1 LSELETKYENQ
12 VKILSELWIEYRNDT
27 NFVDFVE
34 YNDLGLPLAY
44 AIDNAIVES
53 TDMAANF
60 ITETFALLL
69 EALDIEEDTGF
80 ESLDN
85 LLEGAGEWV

>member
-1 LSELETKYENQ
+1 VSELETSYEEK
-12 VKILSELWIEYRNDT
+12 VSILADLWIEYRNDT
-27 NFVDFVE
+27 NFIDFVE

-60 ITETFALLL
+60 IAETFALLL
-69 EALDIEEDTGF
+69 EALEIEEDTGF
-80 ESLDN
+80 ETLDD
-85 LLEGAGEWV
+85 LLEGAGE

>member
-1 LSELETKYENQ
+1 VSELETSYKEK
-12 VKILSELWIEYRNDT
+12 VSILADLWIEYRNDT
-27 NFVDFVE
+27 NFSDFVE

-80 ESLDN
+80 ETLDD
-85 LLEGAGEWV
+85 LLEEAGE

>member
-1 LSELETKYENQ
+1 VSELKTSYEEK
-12 VKILSELWIEYRNDT
+12 VSILADLWIEYRNDT

-60 ITETFALLL
+60 IKETFALLL

-80 ESLDN
+80 ENLDD
-85 LLEGAGEWV
+85 LLEDAGE